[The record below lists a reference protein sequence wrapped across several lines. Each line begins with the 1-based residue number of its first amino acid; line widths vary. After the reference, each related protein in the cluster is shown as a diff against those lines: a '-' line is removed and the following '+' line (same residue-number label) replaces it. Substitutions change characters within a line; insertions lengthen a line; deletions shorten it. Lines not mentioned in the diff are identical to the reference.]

1 MKIIRRLEELDG
13 LENGKG
19 LKLIVL
25 ASPYKECV
33 WLKIFFENLA
43 EILVEIKEIENFNES
58 DIRLLEAMGFEF
70 EWKPKRTLE
79 EVLHSYSTM
88 FFVPNEKNYLI
99 LEKDGRYSVSYSFH
113 KSIGTSYYLKK
124 DAEKIC
130 EELNS

>member
-1 MKIIRRLEELDG
+1 MKIIRRLEEFDK
-13 LENGKG
+13 LENGMG
-19 LKLIVL
+19 LKVFIDNNDKTLSVGVPWKLNVINRISLSEVDSEIIALI
-25 ASPYKECV
+25 K
-33 WLKIFFENLA
+33 
-43 EILVEIKEIENFNES
+43 
-58 DIRLLEAMGFEF
+58 AMGFEF

-99 LEKDGRYSVSYSFH
+99 LEKDGRYSVSYSFC

-130 EELNS
+130 DELNS